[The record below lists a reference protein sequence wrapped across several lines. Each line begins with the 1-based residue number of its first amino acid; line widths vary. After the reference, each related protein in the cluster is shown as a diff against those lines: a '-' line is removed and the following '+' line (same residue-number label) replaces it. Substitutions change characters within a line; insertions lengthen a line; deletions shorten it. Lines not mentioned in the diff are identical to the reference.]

1 MLTAK
6 EEKKLEKQK
15 TNPMIRI
22 WQIAKQEHGRLLL
35 SVLLAVLGVTSGII
49 PYVAAARIISG
60 MISGNKEW
68 NYYLVFI
75 VLAFAGFTLKSILY
89 AMGLSVSHKAT
100 FSILGEI
107 RKQIFAKLPRMP
119 LGTIIDTSSGKL
131 KQIIVDEVE
140 CMERPMAHMIPEL
153 TSNIIGALAVWVYM
167 MTIDWRMGLIC
178 LISVPVGLMF
188 FGFIAASYGK
198 DYQTSVEITQDMNAS
213 IVEYVHGIEVIKA
226 YNQSKTSYQKFKDK
240 VLANASFYCYWM
252 KKTEV
257 CQALCYTIAPCT
269 LVTVLPVGWWMYTTG
284 SISADVFMTSIM
296 LSMCIV
302 GPIIAAIQFTD
313 SSAKVATTVA
323 TVDELLSGE
332 EQKHSE
338 TPVEFKGHDI
348 ELCDVTYSY
357 HEGEEVLHNVSLTI
371 PEKSFTAL
379 VGPSGSGKSTI
390 AKLIGGFWD
399 VADGVIKMDGKD
411 LKQIPLE
418 QLYDQV
424 AYVSQDNW
432 LFDDTIMNNIRM
444 GKTSASDEE
453 VMEVAKASG
462 CDEFIRA
469 LPQGYETKVGSGGTH
484 LSGGERQRIAI
495 ARAMLKNAPIVI
507 LDEATA
513 YIDPENEAVMQK
525 ALTGLIKDKTVI
537 IIAHRLST
545 ITEADQIV
553 LVNDGTVE
561 CTGTHSELLEKSEL
575 YKSMWTAH
583 VSEGGVA

>member
-1 MLTAK
+1 MSSR
-6 EEKKLEKQK
+6 K
-15 TNPMIRI
+15 TNPMLRL
-22 WQIAKQEHGRLLL
+22 WQIAKAEHGRLML
-35 SVLLAVLGVTSGII
+35 SVLLAVLGVISGLI
-49 PYVAAARIISG
+49 PYVCAARIISG
-60 MISGNKEW
+60 MISGNKDW
-68 NYYLVFI
+68 DQYLIFI
-75 VLAFAGFTLKSILY
+75 VSALAGFVLRSILY

-100 FSILGEI
+100 FTILGEI

-188 FGFIAASYGK
+188 FGFIASGYSK
-198 DYQTSVEITQDMNAS
+198 DYARSVEITQDMNAS

-226 YNQSKTSYQKFKDK
+226 YNQSKSSYQKFKDK
-240 VLANASFYCYWM
+240 VMANAAFYYHWM

-269 LVTVLPVGWWMYTTG
+269 LITVLPLGWRMYMTG
-284 SISADVFMTSIM
+284 SITAEVFMTSIM

-332 EQKHSE
+332 EQHHSE
-338 TPVEFKGHDI
+338 TPVEFESHDI
-348 ELCDVTYSY
+348 ELCNVTYSY
-357 HEGEEVLHNVSLTI
+357 HEGEEVLHNVNLTI

-399 VADGVIKMDGKD
+399 VAEGVIKMDGKD
-411 LKQIPLE
+411 LKQIPLN
-418 QLYDQV
+418 QLYDQI

-444 GKTSASDEE
+444 GKTTASDEE
-453 VMEVAKASG
+453 VCEAAKASG
-462 CDEFIRA
+462 CDTFIRA
-469 LPQGYETKVGSGGTH
+469 LPQGYDTKVGSGGTH

-513 YIDPENEAVMQK
+513 YIDPENEAVIQR

-545 ITEADQIV
+545 ITEADQVV

-561 CTGTHSELLEKSEL
+561 CVGTHGELLQNSEL
-575 YKSMWTAH
+575 YKNMWMAH
-583 VSEGGVA
+583 VSEGGAA

>member
-1 MLTAK
+1 MK
-6 EEKKLEKQK
+6 EQK
-15 TNPMIRI
+15 SNPMMRI
-22 WQIAKQEHGRLLL
+22 WQIAKPEHGKLLL
-35 SVLLAVLGVTSGII
+35 SVVLAVLGVVSGIV
-49 PYVAAARIISG
+49 PYVSAAKIISG
-60 MISGNKEW
+60 MISGNREW
-68 NYYLVFI
+68 RYYLVF
-75 VLAFAGFTLKSILY
+75 VLAAFIGFALKSLLY
-89 AMGLSVSHKAT
+89 AKGLSVSHKAT
-100 FSILGEI
+100 FALLGEI

-140 CMERPMAHMIPEL
+140 HMERPIAHMIPEL
-153 TSNIIGALAVWVYM
+153 TSNIIGAIAVWVYM
-167 MTIDWRMGLIC
+167 MIVDWRMGLIC
-178 LISVPVGLMF
+178 LNSVPVGLMF
-188 FGFIAASYGK
+188 FGFIAASYSA
-198 DYQTSVEITQDMNAS
+198 DYKKSVEITQDMNAS

-226 YNQSKTSYQKFKDK
+226 YNQRKTSYQKFKDK
-240 VLANASFYCYWM
+240 VIANASFYCYWM

-269 LVTVLPVGWWMYTTG
+269 LITVLPIGWWMYISG
-284 SISADVFMTSIM
+284 SITADVFMTSIM

-302 GPIIAAIQFTD
+302 GPILSAIQFTD
-313 SSAKVATTVA
+313 SSAKVSTTVA
-323 TVDELLSGE
+323 TVDELLAGE
-332 EQKHSE
+332 EQDHAD
-338 TPVEFKGHDI
+338 TPVEFATHNI
-348 ELCDVTYSY
+348 EFCNVTYSY
-357 HEGEEVLHNVSLTI
+357 HEGEEVLHNVNLSI

-390 AKLIGGFWD
+390 AKLVAGFWD
-399 VADGVIKMDGKD
+399 VADGIVKMDGKD
-411 LKQIPLE
+411 LKSIPLE

-444 GKTSASDEE
+444 GNTDASDEM
-453 VMEVAKASG
+453 VMEVSRLSG
-462 CDEFIRA
+462 CDEFITA

-513 YIDPENEAVMQK
+513 YIDPENETVIQR
-525 ALTGLIKDKTVI
+525 ALTGLIKNKTVI

-545 ITEADQIV
+545 ITNADQIV

-561 CTGTHSELLEKSEL
+561 CTGTHNELLAKSDL
-575 YKSMWTAH
+575 YNTMWQAH
-583 VSEGGVA
+583 ISEGGAA

>member
-1 MLTAK
+1 MK
-6 EEKKLEKQK
+6 EQK
-15 TNPMIRI
+15 SNPMMRI
-22 WQIAKQEHGRLLL
+22 WQIAKPEHGRLLL
-35 SVLLAVLGVTSGII
+35 SVVLAVLGVVSGII

-60 MISGNKEW
+60 MISGNREW
-68 NYYLVFI
+68 NYYI
-75 VLAFAGFTLKSILY
+75 VYVIAAFVGFALKSLLY
-89 AMGLSVSHKAT
+89 AKGLSVSHKAA
-100 FSILGEI
+100 FALLGEI

-140 CMERPMAHMIPEL
+140 HMERPIAHMIPEL
-153 TSNIIGALAVWVYM
+153 TSNIVGAIAVWVYM
-167 MTIDWRMGLIC
+167 IIVDWRMGLIC

-188 FGFIAASYGK
+188 FGFIAKSYSE
-198 DYQTSVEITQDMNAS
+198 DYRNSVEITQEMNAS

-226 YNQSKTSYQKFKDK
+226 YNQRKSSYQKFKEK
-240 VLANASFYCYWM
+240 VIANASFYCYWM

-269 LVTVLPVGWWMYTTG
+269 LITVLPIGWWMYISG
-284 SISADVFMTSIM
+284 SITADVLMTSIM
-296 LSMCIV
+296 LSMCVV
-302 GPIIAAIQFTD
+302 GPILSAIQFTD
-313 SSAKVATTVA
+313 SSAKVSTTVA

-332 EQKHSE
+332 EQDHSE
-338 TPVEFKGHDI
+338 VPVELSTHNI
-348 ELCDVTYSY
+348 EFCDVNYSY
-357 HEGEEVLHNVSLTI
+357 HEGEEVLHNVNLSI

-399 VADGVIKMDGKD
+399 VKDGSVKMDGKD
-411 LKQIPLE
+411 LRSIPLE

-444 GKTSASDEE
+444 GNTSASDDMVRE
-453 VMEVAKASG
+453 VSKESG
-462 CDEFIRA
+462 CDEFISA
-469 LPQGYETKVGSGGTH
+469 LPQGYETRVGSGGTH

-513 YIDPENEAVMQK
+513 YIDPENEAVIQR

-545 ITEADQIV
+545 ITNADQIV
-553 LVNDGTVE
+553 LVNNGTVE
-561 CTGTHSELLEKSEL
+561 CTGTHSELLTNSTL
-575 YKSMWTAH
+575 YNSMWQAH
-583 VSEGGVA
+583 ISEGGAA

>member
-1 MLTAK
+1 M
-6 EEKKLEKQK
+6 
-15 TNPMIRI
+15 MRI
-22 WQIAKQEHGRLLL
+22 WQIAKPEHGKLLL
-35 SVLLAVLGVTSGII
+35 SVILAVLGVVSGIV
-49 PYVAAARIISG
+49 PYVSAAKIISG
-60 MISGNKEW
+60 MISGNREW
-68 NYYLVFI
+68 RYYLVY
-75 VLAFAGFTLKSILY
+75 VLAAFIGFALKSLLY
-89 AMGLSVSHKAT
+89 AKGLSVSHKAA
-100 FSILGEI
+100 FALLGDI

-140 CMERPMAHMIPEL
+140 HMERPIAHMIPEL

-167 MTIDWRMGLIC
+167 MIVDWRMGLIC

-188 FGFIAASYGK
+188 FGFIAASYSA
-198 DYQTSVEITQDMNAS
+198 DYKKSVEITQDMNAS

-226 YNQSKTSYQKFKDK
+226 YNQRKTSYQKFKDK
-240 VLANASFYCYWM
+240 VIANASFYCYWM

-269 LVTVLPVGWWMYTTG
+269 LITVLPIGWWMYTSG
-284 SISADVFMTSIM
+284 SITADVFMTSIM

-302 GPIIAAIQFTD
+302 GPILSAIQFTD
-313 SSAKVATTVA
+313 SSAKVSTTVA
-323 TVDELLSGE
+323 TVDELLAGE
-332 EQKHSE
+332 EQDHAD
-338 TPVEFKGHDI
+338 TPVEFVTHNI
-348 ELCDVTYSY
+348 EFCNVTYSY
-357 HEGEEVLHNVSLTI
+357 HEGEEVLHNVNLSI

-390 AKLIGGFWD
+390 AKLVAGFWD
-399 VADGVIKMDGKD
+399 VADGVVKMDGKD
-411 LKQIPLE
+411 LKSIPLE

-432 LFDDTIMNNIRM
+432 LFDDSIMNNIRM
-444 GKTSASDEE
+444 GNTAASDEM
-453 VMEVAKASG
+453 VMEVSRLSG

-495 ARAMLKNAPIVI
+495 ARAMLKDAPIVI

-513 YIDPENEAVMQK
+513 YIDPENEAVIQR
-525 ALTGLIKDKTVI
+525 ALTGLIKNKTVI

-545 ITEADQIV
+545 ITNADQIV
-553 LVNDGTVE
+553 LVNNGTVE
-561 CTGTHSELLEKSEL
+561 CTGTHSELLVKSDL
-575 YKSMWTAH
+575 YSTMWQAH
-583 VSEGGVA
+583 ISEGGAA

>member
-1 MLTAK
+1 MK
-6 EEKKLEKQK
+6 EKKS
-15 TNPMIRI
+15 NPMMRI
-22 WQIAKQEHGRLLL
+22 WQIAKPEHGRLLL
-35 SVLLAVLGVTSGII
+35 SVVLAVLGVVSGIV
-49 PYVAAARIISG
+49 PYVSAAKIISG
-60 MISGNKEW
+60 MISGNREW
-68 NYYLVFI
+68 RYYLVF
-75 VLAFAGFTLKSILY
+75 VLAAFIGFALKSLLY
-89 AMGLSVSHKAT
+89 AKGLSVSHKAT
-100 FSILGEI
+100 FALLGEI

-140 CMERPMAHMIPEL
+140 HMERPIAHMIPEL
-153 TSNIIGALAVWVYM
+153 TSNIIGAIAVWIYM
-167 MTIDWRMGLIC
+167 MIIDWRMGLIC
-178 LISVPVGLMF
+178 LISVPVGLLF
-188 FGFIAASYGK
+188 FGFIAASYSE
-198 DYQTSVEITQDMNAS
+198 DYKKSVEITQDMNAS

-226 YNQSKTSYQKFKDK
+226 YNQRKSSYQKFKEK
-240 VLANASFYCYWM
+240 VMANASFYCYWM

-269 LVTVLPVGWWMYTTG
+269 LITVLPIGWWMY
-284 SISADVFMTSIM
+284 ISGNITADVLMTSIM
-296 LSMCIV
+296 LSMCVV
-302 GPIIAAIQFTD
+302 GPILSAIQFTD
-313 SSAKVATTVA
+313 SSAKVSTTVA
-323 TVDELLSGE
+323 TVDELLAGE
-332 EQKHSE
+332 EQDHAD
-338 TPVEFKGHDI
+338 TPVEFTTHNI
-348 ELCDVTYSY
+348 ELCDVIYSY
-357 HEGEEVLHNVSLTI
+357 HEGEEVLHNVNLTI

-399 VADGVIKMDGKD
+399 VKEGIIKMDGKD
-411 LKQIPLE
+411 LKSIPLE

-444 GKTSASDEE
+444 GNTSASDEM
-453 VMEVAKASG
+453 VMEVSRLSG

-469 LPQGYETKVGSGGTH
+469 LPQGYGTRVGSGGAH

-513 YIDPENEAVMQK
+513 YIDPENEAVIQR

-545 ITEADQIV
+545 VTNADQIV
-553 LVNDGTVE
+553 LVNNGTVE
-561 CTGTHSELLEKSEL
+561 CTGTHNELLANSDL
-575 YKSMWTAH
+575 YKTMWQAH
-583 VSEGGVA
+583 ISEGGAA

>member
-1 MLTAK
+1 MK
-6 EEKKLEKQK
+6 EQK
-15 TNPMIRI
+15 SNPMMRI
-22 WQIAKQEHGRLLL
+22 WQIAKPEHGKLLL
-35 SVLLAVLGVTSGII
+35 SVVLAVLGVVSGIV
-49 PYVAAARIISG
+49 PYVSAAKIISG
-60 MISGNKEW
+60 MISGIREW
-68 NYYLVFI
+68 RYYLVF
-75 VLAFAGFTLKSILY
+75 VLAAFIGFALKSLLY
-89 AMGLSVSHKAT
+89 AKGLSVSHKAT
-100 FSILGEI
+100 FALLGEI

-140 CMERPMAHMIPEL
+140 HMERPIAHMIPEL
-153 TSNIIGALAVWVYM
+153 TSNIIGAIAVWVYM
-167 MTIDWRMGLIC
+167 MIVDWRMGLIC

-188 FGFIAASYGK
+188 FGFIAASYSA
-198 DYQTSVEITQDMNAS
+198 DYKKSVEITQDMNAS

-226 YNQSKTSYQKFKDK
+226 YNQRKTSYQKFKDK
-240 VLANASFYCYWM
+240 VIANASFYCYWM

-269 LVTVLPVGWWMYTTG
+269 LITVLPIGWWMYISG
-284 SISADVFMTSIM
+284 SITADVFMTSIM

-302 GPIIAAIQFTD
+302 GPILSAIQFTD
-313 SSAKVATTVA
+313 SSAKVSTTVA
-323 TVDELLSGE
+323 TVDELLAGE
-332 EQKHSE
+332 EQDHAD
-338 TPVEFKGHDI
+338 TPVEFATHNI
-348 ELCDVTYSY
+348 EFCNVTYSY
-357 HEGEEVLHNVSLTI
+357 HEGEEVLHNVNLSI

-390 AKLIGGFWD
+390 AKLVAGFWD
-399 VADGVIKMDGKD
+399 VADGIVKMDGKD
-411 LKQIPLE
+411 LKSIPLE

-444 GKTSASDEE
+444 GNTDASDEM
-453 VMEVAKASG
+453 VMEVSRLSG
-462 CDEFIRA
+462 CDEFITA

-513 YIDPENEAVMQK
+513 YIDPENEAVIQR

-545 ITEADQIV
+545 VTNADQIV

-561 CTGTHSELLEKSEL
+561 CTGTHNELLAKSDL
-575 YKSMWTAH
+575 YNTMWQAH
-583 VSEGGVA
+583 ISEGGAA

>member
-1 MLTAK
+1 LK
-6 EEKKLEKQK
+6 EQK
-15 TNPMIRI
+15 SNPMMRI
-22 WQIAKQEHGRLLL
+22 WQIAKPEHGRLLL
-35 SVLLAVLGVTSGII
+35 SVVLAVLGVLSGIF
-49 PYVAAARIISG
+49 PYVSAAKIISG
-60 MISGNKEW
+60 MISGNREW
-68 NYYLVFI
+68 NYYLVY
-75 VLAFAGFTLKSILY
+75 VLAAFAGFALKSLLY
-89 AMGLSVSHKAT
+89 AKGLSVSHKAT
-100 FSILGEI
+100 FGLLGEI

-140 CMERPMAHMIPEL
+140 HMERPIAHMIPEL
-153 TSNIIGALAVWVYM
+153 TSNIIGAIAVWVYM
-167 MTIDWRMGLIC
+167 MIVDWRMGLIC
-178 LISVPVGLMF
+178 LISVPVGLLF
-188 FGFIAASYGK
+188 FGFIAASYSE
-198 DYQTSVEITQDMNAS
+198 DYKKSVEITQDMNAS

-226 YNQSKTSYQKFKDK
+226 YNQRKSSYQKFKEK

-269 LVTVLPVGWWMYTTG
+269 LITVLPIGWWMY
-284 SISADVFMTSIM
+284 ISGNITADVFMTSIM
-296 LSMCIV
+296 LSMCVV
-302 GPIIAAIQFTD
+302 GPILSAIQFTD
-313 SSAKVATTVA
+313 SSAKVSTTVA
-323 TVDELLSGE
+323 TVDELLAGE
-332 EQKHSE
+332 EQDHSE
-338 TPVEFKGHDI
+338 TPVELKTHNI
-348 ELCDVTYSY
+348 EFCGVNYSY
-357 HEGEEVLHNVSLTI
+357 HEGEEVLHNVNLSI

-399 VADGVIKMDGKD
+399 VKEGIVKMDGKD
-411 LKQIPLE
+411 LKSIPLE

-444 GKTSASDEE
+444 GNTSASDDKVRE
-453 VMEVAKASG
+453 VSKASG

-469 LPQGYETKVGSGGTH
+469 LPQGYETSVGSGGAH

-495 ARAMLKNAPIVI
+495 ARAMLKDAPIVI

-513 YIDPENEAVMQK
+513 YIDPENEAVIQR

-545 ITEADQIV
+545 VTNADQIV
-553 LVNDGTVE
+553 LVNNGTVE
-561 CTGTHSELLEKSEL
+561 CTGTHGELLAKSTL
-575 YKSMWTAH
+575 YNSMWKAH
-583 VSEGGVA
+583 ISEGGAA

>member
-1 MLTAK
+1 MK
-6 EEKKLEKQK
+6 EQK
-15 TNPMIRI
+15 SNPMMRI
-22 WQIAKQEHGRLLL
+22 WQIAKPEHGKLLL
-35 SVLLAVLGVTSGII
+35 SVILAVLGVVSGII
-49 PYVAAARIISG
+49 PYVSAAKIISG
-60 MISGNKEW
+60 MISGNREW
-68 NYYLVFI
+68 RYYLVY
-75 VLAFAGFTLKSILY
+75 VLAAFIGFALKSLLY
-89 AMGLSVSHKAT
+89 AKGLSVSHKAA
-100 FSILGEI
+100 FALLGDI

-140 CMERPMAHMIPEL
+140 HMERPIAHMIPEL
-153 TSNIIGALAVWVYM
+153 TSNIIGAIAVWVYM
-167 MTIDWRMGLIC
+167 MIVDWRMGLIC

-188 FGFIAASYGK
+188 FGFIAASYSA
-198 DYQTSVEITQDMNAS
+198 DYKKSVEITQDMNAS

-226 YNQSKTSYQKFKDK
+226 YNQRKTSYQKFKDK
-240 VLANASFYCYWM
+240 VIANASFYCYWM

-269 LVTVLPVGWWMYTTG
+269 LITVLPIGWWMYTSG
-284 SISADVFMTSIM
+284 SITADVFMTSIM

-302 GPIIAAIQFTD
+302 GPILSAIQFTD
-313 SSAKVATTVA
+313 SSAKVSTTVA
-323 TVDELLSGE
+323 TVDELLAGE
-332 EQKHSE
+332 EQDHAD
-338 TPVEFKGHDI
+338 TPVEFASHNI
-348 ELCDVTYSY
+348 EFCNVTYSY
-357 HEGEEVLHNVSLTI
+357 HEGEEVLHNVNLSI

-390 AKLIGGFWD
+390 AKLVAGFWD
-399 VADGVIKMDGKD
+399 VADGVVKMDGKD
-411 LKQIPLE
+411 LKSIPLE

-432 LFDDTIMNNIRM
+432 LFDDSIMNNIRM
-444 GKTSASDEE
+444 GNTAASDEM
-453 VMEVAKASG
+453 VMEVSRLSG

-495 ARAMLKNAPIVI
+495 ARAMLKDAPIVI

-513 YIDPENEAVMQK
+513 YIDPENEAVIQR
-525 ALTGLIKDKTVI
+525 ALTGLIKNKTVI

-545 ITEADQIV
+545 ITNADQIV

-561 CTGTHSELLEKSEL
+561 CTGTHDELLAKSDL
-575 YKSMWTAH
+575 YNTMWQAH
-583 VSEGGVA
+583 ISEGGAA

>member
-1 MLTAK
+1 MK
-6 EEKKLEKQK
+6 EQK
-15 TNPMIRI
+15 SNPVSRI
-22 WQIAKQEHGRLLL
+22 WQIAESEHGRLLL
-35 SVLLAVLGVTSGII
+35 SVLLAVLGVLSGIV
-49 PYVAAARIISG
+49 PFVSAAKIISG
-60 MISGNKEW
+60 MIEGNTEW
-68 NYYLVFI
+68 SYYLVFVI
-75 VLAFAGFTLKSILY
+75 AAFAGFVLKTILY
-89 AMGLSVSHKAT
+89 AWGLSVSHKAA

-107 RKQIFAKLPRMP
+107 RKRIFAKLPRMP

-140 CMERPMAHMIPEL
+140 CMERPLAHMIPEL

-167 MTIDWRMGLIC
+167 MIVDWRMGLIC

-188 FGFIAASYGK
+188 FGFIAASYGE
-198 DYQTSVEITQDMNAS
+198 DYKKSVEITQDMNAS

-240 VLANASFYCYWM
+240 VFANASFYYYWM
-252 KKTEV
+252 KKTEI
-257 CQALCYTIAPCT
+257 CQGLCYTIAPCT
-269 LVTVLPVGWWMYTTG
+269 LITVLPVGWYMYVSGNIT
-284 SISADVFMTSIM
+284 ADVFMTSIM

-313 SSAKVATTVA
+313 SSAKLATTVA

-332 EQKHSE
+332 EQDHAD
-338 TPVEFKGHDI
+338 TPVEFATHNI

-357 HEGEEVLHNVSLTI
+357 HEGEEVLHNVSLSI

-399 VADGVIKMDGKD
+399 VSEGVIKMDGKD
-411 LKQIPLE
+411 LKSIPLE

-444 GKTSASDEE
+444 GNTSATDEE
-453 VMEVAKASG
+453 VIEVSRASG

-513 YIDPENEAVMQK
+513 YIDPENEALIQR

-545 ITEADQIV
+545 IIDADQVI

-575 YKSMWTAH
+575 YKSMWQAH
-583 VSEGGVA
+583 VSEGGAA

>member
-1 MLTAK
+1 MK
-6 EEKKLEKQK
+6 EKKS
-15 TNPMIRI
+15 NPMMRI
-22 WQIAKQEHGRLLL
+22 WQIAKPEHGRLLL
-35 SVLLAVLGVTSGII
+35 SVVLAMLGVLSGII
-49 PYVAAARIISG
+49 PYVSAAKIISG
-60 MISGNKEW
+60 IIAGNRELK
-68 NYYLVFI
+68 YYIVF
-75 VLAFAGFTLKSILY
+75 VFATFIGFGLKSLLY
-89 AMGLSVSHKAT
+89 AKGLSVSHKAT
-100 FSILGEI
+100 FALLGDI

-140 CMERPMAHMIPEL
+140 HMERPIAHMIPEL
-153 TSNIIGALAVWVYM
+153 TSNIIGAIAVWIYM
-167 MTIDWRMGLIC
+167 MLVDWRMGLIC

-188 FGFIAASYGK
+188 FGFIAASYSA
-198 DYQTSVEITQDMNAS
+198 DYKKSVEITQDMNAS

-226 YNQSKTSYQKFKDK
+226 YNQRKTSYQKFKDK
-240 VLANASFYCYWM
+240 VIANASFYCYWM

-269 LVTVLPVGWWMYTTG
+269 LITVLPVGWWMYTSG
-284 SISADVFMTSIM
+284 NISADVFMTSIM

-302 GPIIAAIQFTD
+302 GPILSAIQFTD
-313 SSAKVATTVA
+313 SSAKVSTTVA
-323 TVDELLSGE
+323 TVDELLAGE
-332 EQKHSE
+332 EQDHAD
-338 TPVEFKGHDI
+338 TPVGFATHNIEF
-348 ELCDVTYSY
+348 CNVTYSY
-357 HEGEEVLHNVSLTI
+357 HEGEEVLHNVNLAI

-390 AKLIGGFWD
+390 AKLVAGFWD
-399 VADGVIKMDGKD
+399 VKEGTVKMDGKD
-411 LKQIPLE
+411 LRSIPLE

-444 GKTSASDEE
+444 GNTEASDEM
-453 VMEVAKASG
+453 VMEISRLSG
-462 CDEFIRA
+462 CDEFITA

-513 YIDPENEAVMQK
+513 YIDPENEAVIQR

-545 ITEADQIV
+545 VTNADQIV
-553 LVNDGTVE
+553 LVNNGTVE
-561 CTGTHSELLEKSEL
+561 CTGTHSELLAESDL
-575 YKSMWTAH
+575 YNSMWQAH
-583 VSEGGVA
+583 ISEGGAA

>member
-1 MLTAK
+1 MK
-6 EEKKLEKQK
+6 EKKS
-15 TNPMIRI
+15 NPMLRI
-22 WQIAKQEHGRLLL
+22 WQIAEPEHGKLLL
-35 SVLLAVLGVTSGII
+35 SVVLAVLGVISGIV
-49 PYVAAARIISG
+49 PYVSAAKVISG
-60 MISGNKEW
+60 FLSGNNELS
-68 NYYLVFI
+68 YYLVY
-75 VLAFAGFTLKSILY
+75 VVAAFAGFGLKSLLY
-89 AMGLSVSHKAT
+89 AKGLSVSHKAT
-100 FSILGEI
+100 FALLGDI

-140 CMERPMAHMIPEL
+140 HMERPIAHMIPEL
-153 TSNIIGALAVWVYM
+153 TSNIIGAIAVWVYLM
-167 MTIDWRMGLIC
+167 IVDWRMGLIC
-178 LISVPVGLMF
+178 LISVPVGLLF
-188 FGFIAASYGK
+188 FGFIAASYAE
-198 DYQTSVEITQDMNAS
+198 DYKKSVEITQDMNAS

-226 YNQSKTSYQKFKDK
+226 YNQRKTSYQKFKDK
-240 VLANASFYCYWM
+240 VMANASFYCYWM

-269 LVTVLPVGWWMYTTG
+269 LITVLPIGWWMYISG
-284 SISADVFMTSIM
+284 SISADVLMTSIM

-302 GPIIAAIQFTD
+302 GPILSAIQFTD
-313 SSAKVATTVA
+313 SSAKVSTTVA

-332 EQKHSE
+332 EQDHAD
-338 TPVEFKGHDI
+338 TPVEFTTHNI

-357 HEGEEVLHNVSLTI
+357 HEGEEVLHNVNLSI

-390 AKLIGGFWD
+390 AKLVAGFWD
-399 VADGVIKMDGKD
+399 VADGVVKMDGKD
-411 LKQIPLE
+411 LKSIPLE

-432 LFDDTIMNNIRM
+432 LFDDSIMNNIRM
-444 GKTSASDEE
+444 GNTDASDEQ
-453 VMEVAKASG
+453 VKAVSKASG

-469 LPQGYETKVGSGGTH
+469 LPQGYETRVGSGGAH

-495 ARAMLKNAPIVI
+495 ARAMLKDAPIVI

-513 YIDPENEAVMQK
+513 YIDPENEAVVQR

-545 ITEADQIV
+545 VTNADQIV
-553 LVNDGTVE
+553 LVNNGTVE
-561 CTGTHSELLEKSEL
+561 CTGTHSDLLAKSEL
-575 YKSMWTAH
+575 YNTMWQAH
-583 VSEGGVA
+583 VSEGGAA

>member
-1 MLTAK
+1 MK
-6 EEKKLEKQK
+6 EQK
-15 TNPMIRI
+15 SNPVSRI
-22 WQIAKQEHGRLLL
+22 WQIAESEHGRLLL
-35 SVLLAVLGVTSGII
+35 SVLLAVLGVLSGIV
-49 PYVAAARIISG
+49 PFVSAAKIISG
-60 MISGNKEW
+60 MIEGNTEW
-68 NYYLVFI
+68 GYYLVFA
-75 VLAFAGFTLKSILY
+75 VAAFAGFVLKTILY
-89 AMGLSVSHKAT
+89 AWGLSVSHKAA

-107 RKQIFAKLPRMP
+107 RKRIFAKLPRMP

-140 CMERPMAHMIPEL
+140 CMERPLAHMIPEL

-167 MTIDWRMGLIC
+167 MIVDWRMGLIC

-188 FGFIAASYGK
+188 FGFIATSYGE
-198 DYQTSVEITQDMNAS
+198 DYKKSVEITQDMNAS

-240 VLANASFYCYWM
+240 VFANASFYYHWM

-257 CQALCYTIAPCT
+257 CQGLCYTIAPCT
-269 LVTVLPVGWWMYTTG
+269 LITVLPIGWYMY
-284 SISADVFMTSIM
+284 ISGNITADVFMTSIM

-313 SSAKVATTVA
+313 SSAKLATTVA

-332 EQKHSE
+332 EQDHAD
-338 TPVEFKGHDI
+338 TPVEFRTHNI

-357 HEGEEVLHNVSLTI
+357 HEGEEVLHNVSLKI

-399 VADGVIKMDGKD
+399 VSEGVVKMDGKD
-411 LKQIPLE
+411 LKSIPLE

-444 GKTSASDEE
+444 GNTSASDEQ

-513 YIDPENEAVMQK
+513 YIDPENEALIQR

-545 ITEADQIV
+545 IIDADQVI

-561 CTGTHSELLEKSEL
+561 CTGTHSELLEKSDL
-575 YKSMWTAH
+575 YRSMWEAH
-583 VSEGGVA
+583 VSEGGAA

>member
-1 MLTAK
+1 LK
-6 EEKKLEKQK
+6 EQK
-15 TNPMIRI
+15 SNPVSRI
-22 WQIAKQEHGRLLL
+22 WQIAESEHGRLLL
-35 SVLLAVLGVTSGII
+35 SVLLAVLGVLSGIV
-49 PYVAAARIISG
+49 PFVSAAKIISG
-60 MISGNKEW
+60 MIEGNTEW
-68 NYYLVFI
+68 GYYLVFA
-75 VLAFAGFTLKSILY
+75 VAAFAGFVLKTILY
-89 AMGLSVSHKAT
+89 AWGLSVSHKAA

-107 RKQIFAKLPRMP
+107 RKRIFAKLPRMP

-140 CMERPMAHMIPEL
+140 CMERPLAHMIPEL

-167 MTIDWRMGLIC
+167 MIVDWRMGLIC

-188 FGFIAASYGK
+188 FGFIATSYGE
-198 DYQTSVEITQDMNAS
+198 DYKKSVEITQDMNAS

-240 VLANASFYCYWM
+240 VFANASFYYHWM

-257 CQALCYTIAPCT
+257 CQGLCYTIAPCT
-269 LVTVLPVGWWMYTTG
+269 LITVLPIGWYMY
-284 SISADVFMTSIM
+284 ISGNITADVFMTSIM

-313 SSAKVATTVA
+313 SSAKLATTVA

-332 EQKHSE
+332 EQDHAD
-338 TPVEFKGHDI
+338 TPVEFRTHNI

-357 HEGEEVLHNVSLTI
+357 HEGEEVLHNVSLKI

-399 VADGVIKMDGKD
+399 VSEGVVKMDGKD
-411 LKQIPLE
+411 LKSIPLE

-444 GKTSASDEE
+444 GNTSASDEQ

-513 YIDPENEAVMQK
+513 YIDPENEALIQR

-545 ITEADQIV
+545 IIDADQVI

-561 CTGTHSELLEKSEL
+561 CTGTHSELLEKSDL
-575 YKSMWTAH
+575 YRSMWEAH
-583 VSEGGVA
+583 VSEGGAA